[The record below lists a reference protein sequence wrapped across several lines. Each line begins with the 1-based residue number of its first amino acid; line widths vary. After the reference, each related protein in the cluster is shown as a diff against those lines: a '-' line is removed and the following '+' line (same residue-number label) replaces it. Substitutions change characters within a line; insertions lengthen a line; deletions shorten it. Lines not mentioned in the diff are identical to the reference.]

1 MHTLVGG
8 ASYYDLPGQPMANG
22 RMFDGSAIN
31 AAMLQA
37 PLGATVQVQALS
49 TVQVEVVAP

>member
-1 MHTLVGG
+1 
-8 ASYYDLPGQPMANG
+8 MANG

-37 PLGATVQVQALS
+37 SLGATVQVQALS